1 MALPKLERNC
11 SAVRDTDLCSL
22 AGFLN
27 TGSVACNAESGSLST
42 PLIWVASMPTAAA
55 PLFIPQ
61 QFLGDHAPVLSR
73 RTLGPLDAVT
83 IGRRAGTRSNRAGVR
98 PESQNCKDGLPRPV
112 S

>member
-27 TGSVACNAESGSLST
+27 SGRVACNAESGSLST
-42 PLIWVASMPTAAA
+42 PLIWAASMPMAAA

-61 QFLGDHAPVLSR
+61 QLLGDHAPEGMPDENG
-73 RTLGPLDAVT
+73 LGGKGLD
-83 IGRRAGTRSNRAGVR
+83 
-98 PESQNCKDGLPRPV
+98 DGGIV
-112 S
+112 VGHVVAA